1 MRQEEFQKKVLL
13 FVQNFF
19 NVFCESS
26 PMGSGLFKEQEL
38 CFKLIQQLIKAA
50 ECLPNKGSLD
60 LSYLGKSWA
69 EVEITPGGV
78 R

>member
-1 MRQEEFQKKVLL
+1 MRI
-13 FVQNFF
+13 
-19 NVFCESS
+19 
-26 PMGSGLFKEQEL
+26 GLSKEQEQG
-38 CFKLIQQLIKAA
+38 FKLIQQLFKAA
-50 ECLPNKGSLD
+50 ECPPNKIFR

>member
-1 MRQEEFQKKVLL
+1 
-13 FVQNFF
+13 
-19 NVFCESS
+19 
-26 PMGSGLFKEQEL
+26 MGSGLFKEQEL